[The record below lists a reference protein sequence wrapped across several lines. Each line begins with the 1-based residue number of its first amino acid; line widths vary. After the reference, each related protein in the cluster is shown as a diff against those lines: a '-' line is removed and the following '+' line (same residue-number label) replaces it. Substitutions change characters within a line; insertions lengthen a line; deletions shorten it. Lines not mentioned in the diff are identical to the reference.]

1 MVRTF
6 TALLCAIFLVTAL
19 SGCRQNVDLSAV
31 RALADQVGSS
41 SDAFATLAND
51 FYGSCIRTYN
61 WKWSAA
67 LSRASMQ
74 PLAQECDTSQTAARQ
89 WQDANLIVIEYVQ
102 ALGSLAGGGDSGTDF
117 GIPTLVQ
124 SISGTTHAGLTGDQT
139 KAISDA
145 ATSIVT
151 DIFNIRRRNELAK
164 YIPQANAHLSSI
176 IDKLEDVAQTN
187 YNTQLNLEQDAIDRF
202 FVSVA
207 PPAGGA
213 MQPVAAPTIEQLQ
226 ARLAQSVK
234 RRSSNTIMRNA
245 MFDRAML
252 DIDRVQI
259 LTLRHEYEK
268 QRAAADER
276 RKAIGAYVSA
286 LETIRAVHQQLTAS
300 IASNTQG
307 DIRAIVQAY
316 IDKYGPEVRAIQ
328 TAFSSQGTT
337 P

>member
-1 MVRTF
+1 LKTLF
-6 TALLCAIFLVTAL
+6 CALVLATTLT
-19 SGCRQNVDLSAV
+19 GCRQNVDLSAV

-67 LSRASMQ
+67 LSRANMQ
-74 PLAQECDTSQTAARQ
+74 TLSQECDTSQGAARQ

-102 ALGSLAGGGDSGTDF
+102 ALGSLAGGGDSQTDF

-124 SISGTTHAGLTGDQT
+124 SISGTAHTGLRNDQT

-151 DIFNIRRRNELAK
+151 DIFNIRRRNELAT
-164 YIPQANAHLSSI
+164 YIPQANAHLSAI

-202 FVSVA
+202 FVAVA
-207 PPAGGA
+207 PPVGGA
-213 MQPVAAPTIEQLQ
+213 PQPVAAPTLEQLQ
-226 ARLAQSVK
+226 ARLAQSAK
-234 RRSSNTIMRNA
+234 RRSSNRDMRNA
-245 MFDRAML
+245 LFDRAIV

-259 LTLRHEYEK
+259 LALRREYQK
-268 QRAAADER
+268 QRAATDER
-276 RKAIGAYVSA
+276 RKAIAAYVSS
-286 LETIRAVHQQLTAS
+286 LETIRGVHQQLTAS
-300 IASNTQG
+300 IASNTRG
-307 DIRAIVQAY
+307 DVRAIVQAY

-328 TAFSSQGTT
+328 TAFSSQGAT